1 MAEPQE
7 PIALDV
13 QQTFRTLDPA
23 TRELFY
29 GSGIPGTASFRP
41 GFLQQAFQASNRTF
55 FDEQGNP
62 IIAPQRVAGLSPEQ
76 ARAIQLSRQATG
88 IQTPFLEQA
97 GQSLGTGLETL
108 FGGLGEARD
117 IARGAEAGFGT
128 GLDAASEFLR
138 RGGTGQF
145 SQDMTQQFLDPF
157 EQAVVDQTR
166 EDILEAGAKQDI
178 QARASDI
185 ARGGESAF
193 GSRARLG
200 ATERQEALGR
210 GLGEALAG
218 IRSRGFQQAQQSA
231 LGEFGR
237 QQQALTGLGG
247 SLAGVAGQRA
257 AGLRGLGST
266 IAGLGQT
273 GQQALF
279 GAGSAVS
286 NLGTQAQ
293 QAAQADIQRSLGIGG
308 LTQGQ
313 QQAQLDAARANAM
326 QQQMAPLQQMQS
338 LLPFV
343 SAVPAGFSNIQTQF
357 GTQPSPLMAGL
368 GAGLSTLGGLGS
380 FFNPPQTNINYG
392 SPQTQQ
398 EEPAPPIQPQQQTPP
413 PSFQQG
419 FGF

>member
-1 MAEPQE
+1 MAEPQA

-29 GSGIPGTASFRP
+29 GSGIPGTASYRP

-62 IIAPQRVAGLSPEQ
+62 IVVPQMVAGLSPEQ

-88 IQTPFLEQA
+88 IQTPFIQQA
-97 GQSLGTGLETL
+97 EQSLGTGLETL
-108 FGGLGEARD
+108 FGGLGK
-117 IARGAEAGFGT
+117 
-128 GLDAASEFLR
+128 ASEFLT

-145 SQDMTQQFLDPF
+145 SQDMTKKFLDPF

-166 EDILEAGAKQDI
+166 KDILEAGAKQDI

-231 LGEFGR
+231 LGEFDR
-237 QQQALTGLGG
+237 QQRALTGLGG
-247 SLAGVAGQRA
+247 SLAN
-257 AGLRGLGST
+257 
-266 IAGLGQT
+266 IAGI

-279 GAGSAVS
+279 GAGSAIS

-313 QQAQLDAARANAM
+313 QQAQIDAARANAL

-392 SPQTQQ
+392 SPQNQQ
-398 EEPAPPIQPQQQTPP
+398 DTNPAPPTTTQTPP

-419 FGF
+419 FNPSFQLGF

>member
-1 MAEPQE
+1 MAEPQA

-29 GSGIPGTASFRP
+29 GSGIPGTASYRP
-41 GFLQQAFQASNRTF
+41 GFLQQAFRASNRTF
-55 FDEQGNP
+55 FDEEGNP
-62 IIAPQRVAGLSPEQ
+62 IVVPQMVAGLSPDQ

-97 GQSLGTGLETL
+97 GLSLGTGLETL

-145 SQDMTQQFLDPF
+145 SQDMTQQFVDPF

-166 EDILEAGAKQDI
+166 KDILEAGAKRDI

-218 IRSRGFQQAQQSA
+218 IRSRGFQQAQRA
-231 LGEFGR
+231 AMGEFGR
-237 QQQALTGLGG
+237 QQRALTGLGG
-247 SLAGVAGQRA
+247 SLANVAGQRA

-266 IAGLGQT
+266 IAGLGRL

-313 QQAQLDAARANAM
+313 QQAQIDAARANAL

-380 FFNPPQTNINYG
+380 FFNPPQTNYNF
-392 SPQTQQ
+392 PQTQTATPS
-398 EEPAPPIQPQQQTPP
+398 PAPAPVPAPVPP
-413 PSFQQG
+413 PPYVQG
-419 FGF
+419 F

>member
-1 MAEPQE
+1 MAEPQA

-29 GSGIPGTASFRP
+29 GSGIPGTASYRP
-41 GFLQQAFQASNRTF
+41 GFLQQAFRASNRTF
-55 FDEQGNP
+55 FDEEGNP
-62 IIAPQRVAGLSPEQ
+62 IVVPQMVAGLSPEQ

-88 IQTPFLEQA
+88 IQTPFIQQA
-97 GQSLGTGLETL
+97 EQSLGTGLETL
-108 FGGLGEARD
+108 FGGL
-117 IARGAEAGFGT
+117 
-128 GLDAASEFLR
+128 DAARNFLT

-166 EDILEAGAKQDI
+166 KDILEAGAKRDI

-218 IRSRGFQQAQQSA
+218 IRSRGFQQAQQAA

-237 QQQALTGLGG
+237 QQRALTGLGG
-247 SLAGVAGQRA
+247 SLANIAGIGQR
-257 AGLRGLGST
+257 
-266 IAGLGQT
+266 
-273 GQQALF
+273 ALF
-279 GAGSAVS
+279 GAGSAIS

-313 QQAQLDAARANAM
+313 QQAQIDAARANAL

-392 SPQTQQ
+392 SPQTQ
-398 EEPAPPIQPQQQTPP
+398 EEPAPPPTTQTPP

>member
-1 MAEPQE
+1 MAEPQA

-29 GSGIPGTASFRP
+29 GSGIPGTASYRP
-41 GFLQQAFQASNRTF
+41 GFLQQAFRASNRTF
-55 FDEQGNP
+55 FDEEGNP
-62 IIAPQRVAGLSPEQ
+62 IVVPQMVAGLSPEQ

-88 IQTPFLEQA
+88 IQTPFIQQA
-97 GQSLGTGLETL
+97 EQSLGTGLETL
-108 FGGLGEARD
+108 FGGL
-117 IARGAEAGFGT
+117 
-128 GLDAASEFLR
+128 DAARNFLT

-145 SQDMTQQFLDPF
+145 SQDMTKKFQDPF
-157 EQAVVDQTR
+157 TQAVVDQTR
-166 EDILEAGAKQDI
+166 KDILEAGAKQDI

-218 IRSRGFQQAQQSA
+218 IRSRGFQQAQQAA

-247 SLAGVAGQRA
+247 SLANIAGIGQR
-257 AGLRGLGST
+257 
-266 IAGLGQT
+266 
-273 GQQALF
+273 ALF
-279 GAGSAVS
+279 GAGSAIS

-398 EEPAPPIQPQQQTPP
+398 PAPPTTTTTQTSPPSSQQGFN
-413 PSFQQG
+413 PSFQLG
-419 FGF
+419 F

>member
-1 MAEPQE
+1 MAEPQA

-29 GSGIPGTASFRP
+29 GSGIPGTASYRP
-41 GFLQQAFQASNRTF
+41 GFLQQAFRASNRTF
-55 FDEQGNP
+55 FDEEGNP
-62 IIAPQRVAGLSPEQ
+62 IVVPQMVAGLSPEQ

-88 IQTPFLEQA
+88 IQTPFIQQA
-97 GQSLGTGLETL
+97 EQSLGTGLETL
-108 FGGLGEARD
+108 FGGL
-117 IARGAEAGFGT
+117 
-128 GLDAASEFLR
+128 DAARNFLT

-166 EDILEAGAKQDI
+166 EDILEAGAKRDI

-218 IRSRGFQQAQQSA
+218 IRSRGFQQAQQAA

-237 QQQALTGLGG
+237 QQRALTGLGG
-247 SLAGVAGQRA
+247 SLANIAGIGQR
-257 AGLRGLGST
+257 
-266 IAGLGQT
+266 
-273 GQQALF
+273 ALF
-279 GAGSAVS
+279 GAGSAIS

-398 EEPAPPIQPQQQTPP
+398 EPAPPTTTQTPP
-413 PSFQQG
+413 PSFQQTPLPSFQQG

>member
-29 GSGIPGTASFRP
+29 GSGIPGTASYRP
-41 GFLQQAFQASNRTF
+41 GFLQQAFRASNRTF
-55 FDEQGNP
+55 FDEEGNP
-62 IIAPQRVAGLSPEQ
+62 IVVPQMVAGLSPEQ

-97 GQSLGTGLETL
+97 GLSLGTGLETL

-117 IARGAEAGFGT
+117 IARGAEAGFGA

-145 SQDMTQQFLDPF
+145 SQDMTQQFVDPF

-166 EDILEAGAKQDI
+166 KDILEAGAKRDI

-218 IRSRGFQQAQQSA
+218 IRSRGFQQAQRA
-231 LGEFGR
+231 AMGEFGR
-237 QQQALTGLGG
+237 QQRALTGLGG
-247 SLAGVAGQRA
+247 SLANIAGQRA

-266 IAGLGQT
+266 IAGLGRL

-313 QQAQLDAARANAM
+313 QQAQIDAARANAL

-380 FFNPPQTNINYG
+380 FFNPPQTNYNF
-392 SPQTQQ
+392 PQTQTATPS
-398 EEPAPPIQPQQQTPP
+398 PAPAPVPEPVPP
-413 PSFQQG
+413 PQNTFIQG
-419 FGF
+419 F

>member
-29 GSGIPGTASFRP
+29 GSGIPGTASYRP
-41 GFLQQAFQASNRTF
+41 GFLQQAFRASNRTF
-55 FDEQGNP
+55 FDEEGNP
-62 IIAPQRVAGLSPEQ
+62 IVVPQMVAGLSPDQ

-97 GQSLGTGLETL
+97 GLSLGTGLETL

-145 SQDMTQQFLDPF
+145 SQDMTQQFVDPF

-166 EDILEAGAKQDI
+166 KDILEAGAKRDI

-218 IRSRGFQQAQQSA
+218 IRSRGFQQAQRA
-231 LGEFGR
+231 AMGEFGR
-237 QQQALTGLGG
+237 QQRALTGLGG
-247 SLAGVAGQRA
+247 SLANIAGQRA

-266 IAGLGQT
+266 IAGLGRL

-313 QQAQLDAARANAM
+313 QQAQIDAARANAL

-392 SPQTQQ
+392 SPQTQ
-398 EEPAPPIQPQQQTPP
+398 EEPAPPTTTQTPP

>member
-1 MAEPQE
+1 MAEPQA

-29 GSGIPGTASFRP
+29 GSGIPGTASYRP
-41 GFLQQAFQASNRTF
+41 GFLQQAFRASNRTF
-55 FDEQGNP
+55 FDEEGNP
-62 IIAPQRVAGLSPEQ
+62 IVVPQMVAGLSPEQ

-88 IQTPFLEQA
+88 IQTPFIQQA
-97 GQSLGTGLETL
+97 EQSLGTGLETL
-108 FGGLGEARD
+108 FGGL
-117 IARGAEAGFGT
+117 
-128 GLDAASEFLR
+128 DAARNFLT

-166 EDILEAGAKQDI
+166 KDILEAGAKRDI

-218 IRSRGFQQAQQSA
+218 IRSRGFQQAQQAA

-237 QQQALTGLGG
+237 QQRALTGLGG
-247 SLAGVAGQRA
+247 SLANIAGIGQR
-257 AGLRGLGST
+257 
-266 IAGLGQT
+266 
-273 GQQALF
+273 ALF
-279 GAGSAVS
+279 GAGSAIS

-313 QQAQLDAARANAM
+313 QQAQLDAARANAL

-398 EEPAPPIQPQQQTPP
+398 PAPPTTTTVQSPP

>member
-1 MAEPQE
+1 MAEPQA

-29 GSGIPGTASFRP
+29 GSGIPGTASYRP
-41 GFLQQAFQASNRTF
+41 GFLQQAFRASNRTF
-55 FDEQGNP
+55 FDEEGNP
-62 IIAPQRVAGLSPEQ
+62 IVVPQRVAGLSPEQ

-88 IQTPFLEQA
+88 IQTPFIQQA
-97 GQSLGTGLETL
+97 EQSLGTGLETL
-108 FGGLGEARD
+108 FGGL
-117 IARGAEAGFGT
+117 
-128 GLDAASEFLR
+128 DAARNFLT

-166 EDILEAGAKQDI
+166 KDILEAGAKRDI

-237 QQQALTGLGG
+237 QQRALTGLGG
-247 SLAGVAGQRA
+247 SLANIAGQRA

-266 IAGLGQT
+266 IAGLGRL

-398 EEPAPPIQPQQQTPP
+398 PAPPTTTTVQSPP

>member
-1 MAEPQE
+1 MAEPQA

-23 TRELFY
+23 TREMFY
-29 GSGIPGTASFRP
+29 GSGIPGTASYRP
-41 GFLQQAFQASNRTF
+41 GFLQQAFRASNRTF
-55 FDEQGNP
+55 FDEEGNP
-62 IIAPQRVAGLSPEQ
+62 IVVPQMVAGLSPEQ

-88 IQTPFLEQA
+88 IQTPFIQQA
-97 GQSLGTGLETL
+97 EQSLGTGLETL
-108 FGGLGEARD
+108 FGGL
-117 IARGAEAGFGT
+117 
-128 GLDAASEFLR
+128 DAARNFLT

-166 EDILEAGAKQDI
+166 KDILEAGAKRDI

-218 IRSRGFQQAQQSA
+218 IRSRGFQQAQQAA

-237 QQQALTGLGG
+237 QQRALTGLGG
-247 SLAGVAGQRA
+247 SLANIAGIGQR
-257 AGLRGLGST
+257 
-266 IAGLGQT
+266 
-273 GQQALF
+273 ALF
-279 GAGSAVS
+279 GAGSAIS

-313 QQAQLDAARANAM
+313 QQAQLDAARANAL

-398 EEPAPPIQPQQQTPP
+398 PAPPTTTTVQSPP

>member
-1 MAEPQE
+1 MAEPQA

-29 GSGIPGTASFRP
+29 GSGIPGTASYRP
-41 GFLQQAFQASNRTF
+41 GFLQQAFRASNRTF
-55 FDEQGNP
+55 FDEEGNP
-62 IIAPQRVAGLSPEQ
+62 IVVPQMVAGLSPEQ

-88 IQTPFLEQA
+88 IQTPFIQQA
-97 GQSLGTGLETL
+97 EQSLGTGLETL
-108 FGGLGEARD
+108 FGGLGK
-117 IARGAEAGFGT
+117 
-128 GLDAASEFLR
+128 ASEFLT
-138 RGGTGQF
+138 RGGTGRF
-145 SQDMTQQFLDPF
+145 SQDMTKKFLDPF

-166 EDILEAGAKQDI
+166 KDILEAGAKQDI

-247 SLAGVAGQRA
+247 SLANIAGQRA

-392 SPQTQQ
+392 SPQNQQ
-398 EEPAPPIQPQQQTPP
+398 PTNPAPPTTTTTQSPP

-419 FGF
+419 FNPSFQLGF

>member
-1 MAEPQE
+1 MAEPQA

-29 GSGIPGTASFRP
+29 GSGIPGTASYRP
-41 GFLQQAFQASNRTF
+41 GFLQQAFRASNRTF
-55 FDEQGNP
+55 FDEEGNP
-62 IIAPQRVAGLSPEQ
+62 IVVPQMVAGLSPEQ

-88 IQTPFLEQA
+88 IQTPFIQQA
-97 GQSLGTGLETL
+97 EQSLGTGLETL
-108 FGGLGEARD
+108 FGGL
-117 IARGAEAGFGT
+117 
-128 GLDAASEFLR
+128 DAARNFLT

-166 EDILEAGAKQDI
+166 KDILEAGAKRDI

-218 IRSRGFQQAQQSA
+218 IRSRGFQQAQQAA

-237 QQQALTGLGG
+237 QQRALTGLGG
-247 SLAGVAGQRA
+247 SLANIAGIGQR
-257 AGLRGLGST
+257 
-266 IAGLGQT
+266 
-273 GQQALF
+273 ALF
-279 GAGSAVS
+279 GAGSAIS

-392 SPQTQQ
+392 SPQTQ
-398 EEPAPPIQPQQQTPP
+398 EEPAPPPTTQTPPPSFQQTPP

>member
-1 MAEPQE
+1 MAEPQA

-29 GSGIPGTASFRP
+29 GSGIPGTASYRP
-41 GFLQQAFQASNRTF
+41 GFLQQAFRASNRTF
-55 FDEQGNP
+55 FDEEGNP
-62 IIAPQRVAGLSPEQ
+62 IVVPQMVAGLSPEQ

-88 IQTPFLEQA
+88 IQTPFIQQA
-97 GQSLGTGLETL
+97 EQSLGTGLETL
-108 FGGLGEARD
+108 FGGL
-117 IARGAEAGFGT
+117 
-128 GLDAASEFLR
+128 DAARNFLT

-166 EDILEAGAKQDI
+166 KDILEAGAKQDI

-237 QQQALTGLGG
+237 QQRALTGLGG
-247 SLAGVAGQRA
+247 SLANIAGIGQR
-257 AGLRGLGST
+257 
-266 IAGLGQT
+266 
-273 GQQALF
+273 ALF
-279 GAGSAVS
+279 GAGSAIS

-313 QQAQLDAARANAM
+313 QQAQIDAARANAL

-392 SPQTQQ
+392 SPQTQ
-398 EEPAPPIQPQQQTPP
+398 EEPAPPIQQQQQTPP

>member
-1 MAEPQE
+1 MAEPQA

-29 GSGIPGTASFRP
+29 GSGIPGTASYRP
-41 GFLQQAFQASNRTF
+41 GFLQQAFRASNRTF
-55 FDEQGNP
+55 FDEEGNP
-62 IIAPQRVAGLSPEQ
+62 IVVPQMVAGLSPEQ

-88 IQTPFLEQA
+88 IQTPFIQQA
-97 GQSLGTGLETL
+97 EQSLGTGLETL
-108 FGGLGEARD
+108 FGGLGK
-117 IARGAEAGFGT
+117 
-128 GLDAASEFLR
+128 ASEFLT
-138 RGGTGQF
+138 RGGTGRF
-145 SQDMTQQFLDPF
+145 SQDMTKKFLDPF

-166 EDILEAGAKQDI
+166 KDILEAGAKQDI

-237 QQQALTGLGG
+237 QQRALTGLGG
-247 SLAGVAGQRA
+247 SLANIAGIGQR
-257 AGLRGLGST
+257 
-266 IAGLGQT
+266 
-273 GQQALF
+273 ALF
-279 GAGSAVS
+279 GAGSAIS

-392 SPQTQQ
+392 SPQNQQ
-398 EEPAPPIQPQQQTPP
+398 PTNPAPPTTTTTQTPP

-419 FGF
+419 FNPSFQLGF

>member
-1 MAEPQE
+1 MAEPQA

-29 GSGIPGTASFRP
+29 GSGIPGTASYRP
-41 GFLQQAFQASNRTF
+41 GFLQQAFRASNRTF
-55 FDEQGNP
+55 FDEEGNP
-62 IIAPQRVAGLSPEQ
+62 IVVPQMVAGLSPEQ

-88 IQTPFLEQA
+88 IQTPFIQQA
-97 GQSLGTGLETL
+97 EQSLGTGLETL
-108 FGGLGEARD
+108 FGGL
-117 IARGAEAGFGT
+117 
-128 GLDAASEFLR
+128 DAARNFLT

-166 EDILEAGAKQDI
+166 KDILEAGAKQDI

-237 QQQALTGLGG
+237 QQRALTGLGG
-247 SLAGVAGQRA
+247 SLANIAGIGQR
-257 AGLRGLGST
+257 
-266 IAGLGQT
+266 
-273 GQQALF
+273 ALF
-279 GAGSAVS
+279 GAGSAIS

-313 QQAQLDAARANAM
+313 QQAQIDAARANAL

-398 EEPAPPIQPQQQTPP
+398 PAPPTATTVQSPP

>member
-29 GSGIPGTASFRP
+29 GSGIPGTASYRP
-41 GFLQQAFQASNRTF
+41 GFLQQAFRASNRTF
-55 FDEQGNP
+55 FDEEGNP
-62 IIAPQRVAGLSPEQ
+62 IVVPQMVAGLSPDQ

-97 GQSLGTGLETL
+97 GLSLGTGLETL

-145 SQDMTQQFLDPF
+145 SQDMTQQFVDPF

-166 EDILEAGAKQDI
+166 KDILEAGAKRDI

-218 IRSRGFQQAQQSA
+218 IRSRGFQQAQRA
-231 LGEFGR
+231 AMGEFGR
-237 QQQALTGLGG
+237 QQRALTGLGG
-247 SLAGVAGQRA
+247 SLANIAGIGQR
-257 AGLRGLGST
+257 
-266 IAGLGQT
+266 
-273 GQQALF
+273 ALF
-279 GAGSAVS
+279 GAGSAIS

-398 EEPAPPIQPQQQTPP
+398 PAPPTTTTTQTPP
-413 PSFQQG
+413 PSSQQG
-419 FGF
+419 FNPSFQLGF

>member
-1 MAEPQE
+1 MAEPQA

-29 GSGIPGTASFRP
+29 GSGIPGTASYRP
-41 GFLQQAFQASNRTF
+41 GFLQQAFRASNRTF
-55 FDEQGNP
+55 FDEEGNP
-62 IIAPQRVAGLSPEQ
+62 IVVPQMVAGLSPEQ

-88 IQTPFLEQA
+88 IQTPFIQQA
-97 GQSLGTGLETL
+97 EQSLGTGLETL
-108 FGGLGEARD
+108 FGGLGK
-117 IARGAEAGFGT
+117 
-128 GLDAASEFLR
+128 ASEFLT
-138 RGGTGQF
+138 RGGTGRF
-145 SQDMTQQFLDPF
+145 SQDMTKKFLDPF

-166 EDILEAGAKQDI
+166 KDILEAGAKQDI

-237 QQQALTGLGG
+237 QQRALTGLGG
-247 SLAGVAGQRA
+247 SLANIAGIGQR
-257 AGLRGLGST
+257 
-266 IAGLGQT
+266 
-273 GQQALF
+273 ALF
-279 GAGSAVS
+279 GAGSAIS

-392 SPQTQQ
+392 SPQNQQ
-398 EEPAPPIQPQQQTPP
+398 STNPAPPIQQQQQTPP
-413 PSFQQG
+413 PSFRQG

>member
-1 MAEPQE
+1 MAEPQA

-29 GSGIPGTASFRP
+29 GSGIPGTASYRP
-41 GFLQQAFQASNRTF
+41 GFLQQAFRASNRTF
-55 FDEQGNP
+55 FDEEGNP
-62 IIAPQRVAGLSPEQ
+62 IVVPQMVAGLSPEQ

-88 IQTPFLEQA
+88 IQTPFIQQA
-97 GQSLGTGLETL
+97 EQSLGTGLETL
-108 FGGLGEARD
+108 FGGLYALRK
-117 IARGAEAGFGT
+117 
-128 GLDAASEFLR
+128 FLT

-145 SQDMTQQFLDPF
+145 SQDMTKQFLDPF

-166 EDILEAGAKQDI
+166 KDILEAGAKRDI

-218 IRSRGFQQAQQSA
+218 IRSRGFQQAQRA
-231 LGEFGR
+231 AMGEFGR
-237 QQQALTGLGG
+237 QQRALTGLGG
-247 SLAGVAGQRA
+247 SLANIAGIGQR
-257 AGLRGLGST
+257 
-266 IAGLGQT
+266 
-273 GQQALF
+273 ALF
-279 GAGSAVS
+279 GAGSAIS

-398 EEPAPPIQPQQQTPP
+398 PAPPTTTTTQTPP
-413 PSFQQG
+413 PSSQQG
-419 FGF
+419 FNPSFQLGF

>member
-29 GSGIPGTASFRP
+29 GSGIPGTASYRP
-41 GFLQQAFQASNRTF
+41 GFLQQAFRASNRTF
-55 FDEQGNP
+55 FDEEGNP
-62 IIAPQRVAGLSPEQ
+62 IVVPQMVAGLSPDQ

-97 GQSLGTGLETL
+97 GLSLGTGLETL

-117 IARGAEAGFGT
+117 IAKGAEAGFGT

-145 SQDMTQQFLDPF
+145 SQDMTQQFVDPF

-166 EDILEAGAKQDI
+166 KDILEAGAKRDI

-218 IRSRGFQQAQQSA
+218 IRSRGFQQAQRA
-231 LGEFGR
+231 AMGEFGR
-237 QQQALTGLGG
+237 QQRALTGLGG
-247 SLAGVAGQRA
+247 SLANIAGQRA

-266 IAGLGQT
+266 IAGLGRL

-313 QQAQLDAARANAM
+313 QQAQIDAARANAL

-392 SPQTQQ
+392 SPQTQ
-398 EEPAPPIQPQQQTPP
+398 EEPAPPTTTQTPP

>member
-1 MAEPQE
+1 MAEPQA

-29 GSGIPGTASFRP
+29 GSGIPGTASYRP

-62 IIAPQRVAGLSPEQ
+62 IVVPQMVAGLSPEQ

-88 IQTPFLEQA
+88 IQTPFIQQA
-97 GQSLGTGLETL
+97 EQSLGTGLETL
-108 FGGLGEARD
+108 FGGL
-117 IARGAEAGFGT
+117 
-128 GLDAASEFLR
+128 DAARNFLT

-145 SQDMTQQFLDPF
+145 SQDMTKKFQDPF
-157 EQAVVDQTR
+157 TQAVVDQTR
-166 EDILEAGAKQDI
+166 KDILKAGAKQDI

-218 IRSRGFQQAQQSA
+218 IRSRGFQQAQQAA

-247 SLAGVAGQRA
+247 SLANIAGIGQR
-257 AGLRGLGST
+257 
-266 IAGLGQT
+266 
-273 GQQALF
+273 ALF
-279 GAGSAVS
+279 GAGSAIS

-398 EEPAPPIQPQQQTPP
+398 PAPPTTTTTQTPLP
-413 PSFQQG
+413 SSQQGFNPSFQLG
-419 FGF
+419 F

>member
-1 MAEPQE
+1 MAEPQA

-29 GSGIPGTASFRP
+29 GSGIPGTASYRP
-41 GFLQQAFQASNRTF
+41 GFLQQAFRASNRTF
-55 FDEQGNP
+55 FDEEGNP
-62 IIAPQRVAGLSPEQ
+62 IVVPQMVAGLSPEQ

-88 IQTPFLEQA
+88 IQTPFIQQA
-97 GQSLGTGLETL
+97 EQSLGTGLETL
-108 FGGLGEARD
+108 FGGLGK
-117 IARGAEAGFGT
+117 
-128 GLDAASEFLR
+128 ASEFLT
-138 RGGTGQF
+138 RGGTGRF
-145 SQDMTQQFLDPF
+145 SQDMTKKFLDPF

-166 EDILEAGAKQDI
+166 KDILEAGAKQDI

-237 QQQALTGLGG
+237 QQRALTGLGG
-247 SLAGVAGQRA
+247 SLANIAGIGQR
-257 AGLRGLGST
+257 
-266 IAGLGQT
+266 
-273 GQQALF
+273 ALF
-279 GAGSAVS
+279 GAGSAIS

-392 SPQTQQ
+392 SPQNQQ
-398 EEPAPPIQPQQQTPP
+398 PTNPAPPTTTTTQSPPSSSQQGFN
-413 PSFQQG
+413 PSFQLG
-419 FGF
+419 F

>member
-1 MAEPQE
+1 MAEPQA

-29 GSGIPGTASFRP
+29 GSGIPGTASYRP
-41 GFLQQAFQASNRTF
+41 GFLQQAFRASNRTF
-55 FDEQGNP
+55 FDEEGNP
-62 IIAPQRVAGLSPEQ
+62 IVVPQMVAGLSPEQ

-88 IQTPFLEQA
+88 IQTPFIQQA
-97 GQSLGTGLETL
+97 EQSLGTGLETL
-108 FGGLGEARD
+108 FGGL
-117 IARGAEAGFGT
+117 
-128 GLDAASEFLR
+128 DAARNFLT

-166 EDILEAGAKQDI
+166 KDILEAGAKRDI

-218 IRSRGFQQAQQSA
+218 IRSRGFQQAQQAA

-237 QQQALTGLGG
+237 QQRALTGLGG
-247 SLAGVAGQRA
+247 SLANIAGIGQR
-257 AGLRGLGST
+257 
-266 IAGLGQT
+266 
-273 GQQALF
+273 ALF
-279 GAGSAVS
+279 GAGSAIS
-286 NLGTQAQ
+286 NLGTQSQ

-313 QQAQLDAARANAM
+313 QQAQLDAARANAL

-380 FFNPPQTNINYG
+380 FFNPPQTNYNF
-392 SPQTQQ
+392 PQTQTATPSPAPAPV
-398 EEPAPPIQPQQQTPP
+398 PAPPQNTFI
-413 PSFQQG
+413 QG
-419 FGF
+419 F

>member
-1 MAEPQE
+1 MAEPQA

-29 GSGIPGTASFRP
+29 GSGIPGTASYRP
-41 GFLQQAFQASNRTF
+41 GFLQQAFRASNRTF
-55 FDEQGNP
+55 FDEEGNP
-62 IIAPQRVAGLSPEQ
+62 IVVPQMVAGLSPEQ

-88 IQTPFLEQA
+88 IQTPFIQQA
-97 GQSLGTGLETL
+97 EQSLGTGLETL
-108 FGGLGEARD
+108 FGGLGK
-117 IARGAEAGFGT
+117 
-128 GLDAASEFLR
+128 ASEFLT
-138 RGGTGQF
+138 RGGTGRF
-145 SQDMTQQFLDPF
+145 SQDMTKKFLDPF

-166 EDILEAGAKQDI
+166 KDILEAGAKQDI

-237 QQQALTGLGG
+237 QQRALTGLGG
-247 SLAGVAGQRA
+247 SLANIAGIGQR
-257 AGLRGLGST
+257 
-266 IAGLGQT
+266 
-273 GQQALF
+273 ALF
-279 GAGSAVS
+279 GAGSAIS

-392 SPQTQQ
+392 SPQNQQ
-398 EEPAPPIQPQQQTPP
+398 PTNPAPPTTTTTQSPP

-419 FGF
+419 FNPSFQLGF

>member
-1 MAEPQE
+1 MAEPQA

-29 GSGIPGTASFRP
+29 GSGIPGTASYRP
-41 GFLQQAFQASNRTF
+41 GFLQQAFRASNRTF
-55 FDEQGNP
+55 FDEEGNP
-62 IIAPQRVAGLSPEQ
+62 IVVPQMVAGLSPEQ

-88 IQTPFLEQA
+88 IQTPFIQQA
-97 GQSLGTGLETL
+97 EQSLGTGLETL
-108 FGGLGEARD
+108 FGGLGK
-117 IARGAEAGFGT
+117 
-128 GLDAASEFLR
+128 ASEFLT
-138 RGGTGQF
+138 RGGTGRF
-145 SQDMTQQFLDPF
+145 SQDMTKKFLDPF

-166 EDILEAGAKQDI
+166 KDILEAGAKQDI

-237 QQQALTGLGG
+237 QQRALTGLGG
-247 SLAGVAGQRA
+247 SLANIAGQRA

-279 GAGSAVS
+279 GAGSAIS

-392 SPQTQQ
+392 SPQNQQ
-398 EEPAPPIQPQQQTPP
+398 STNPAPPTTTQTPP

-419 FGF
+419 LNSSLRLGF

>member
-1 MAEPQE
+1 MAEPQA

-29 GSGIPGTASFRP
+29 GSGIPGTASYRP
-41 GFLQQAFQASNRTF
+41 GFLQQAFRASNRTF
-55 FDEQGNP
+55 FDEEGNP
-62 IIAPQRVAGLSPEQ
+62 IVVPQMVAGLSPEQ

-88 IQTPFLEQA
+88 IQTPFIQQA
-97 GQSLGTGLETL
+97 EQSLGTGLETL
-108 FGGLGEARD
+108 FGGL
-117 IARGAEAGFGT
+117 
-128 GLDAASEFLR
+128 DAARNFLT

-166 EDILEAGAKQDI
+166 KDILEAGAKRDI

-200 ATERQEALGR
+200 ATESQEALGR

-218 IRSRGFQQAQQSA
+218 IRSRGFQQAQQAA

-247 SLAGVAGQRA
+247 SLANIAGIGQR
-257 AGLRGLGST
+257 
-266 IAGLGQT
+266 
-273 GQQALF
+273 ALF
-279 GAGSAVS
+279 GAGSAIS

-392 SPQTQQ
+392 SPQTQ
-398 EEPAPPIQPQQQTPP
+398 EEPAPPPITQTPP

>member
-1 MAEPQE
+1 MAEPQA

-29 GSGIPGTASFRP
+29 GSGIPGTASYRP
-41 GFLQQAFQASNRTF
+41 GFLQQAFRASTRTF
-55 FDEQGNP
+55 FDEEGNP
-62 IIAPQRVAGLSPEQ
+62 IVVPQMVAGLSPEQ

-88 IQTPFLEQA
+88 IQTPFIQQA
-97 GQSLGTGLETL
+97 EQSLGTGLETL
-108 FGGLGEARD
+108 FGGL
-117 IARGAEAGFGT
+117 
-128 GLDAASEFLR
+128 DAARNFLT

-166 EDILEAGAKQDI
+166 EDILEAGAKRDI

-218 IRSRGFQQAQQSA
+218 IRSRGFQQAQQAA

-247 SLAGVAGQRA
+247 SLANIAGIGQR
-257 AGLRGLGST
+257 
-266 IAGLGQT
+266 
-273 GQQALF
+273 ALF
-279 GAGSAVS
+279 GAGSAIS

-313 QQAQLDAARANAM
+313 QQAQLDAARANAL

-392 SPQTQQ
+392 SPQTQ
-398 EEPAPPIQPQQQTPP
+398 EEPAPPPTTQTPP

>member
-1 MAEPQE
+1 MAEPQA

-29 GSGIPGTASFRP
+29 GSGIPGTASYRP
-41 GFLQQAFQASNRTF
+41 GFLQQAFRASNRTF
-55 FDEQGNP
+55 FDEEGNP
-62 IIAPQRVAGLSPEQ
+62 IVVPQMVAGLSPEQ

-88 IQTPFLEQA
+88 IQTPFIQQA
-97 GQSLGTGLETL
+97 EQSLGTGLETL
-108 FGGLGEARD
+108 FGGLGK
-117 IARGAEAGFGT
+117 
-128 GLDAASEFLR
+128 ASEFLT
-138 RGGTGQF
+138 RGGTGRF
-145 SQDMTQQFLDPF
+145 SQDMTKKFLDPF

-166 EDILEAGAKQDI
+166 KDILEAGAKQDI

-237 QQQALTGLGG
+237 QQRALTGLGG
-247 SLAGVAGQRA
+247 SLAN
-257 AGLRGLGST
+257 
-266 IAGLGQT
+266 IAGI

-279 GAGSAVS
+279 GAGSAIS

-313 QQAQLDAARANAM
+313 QQAQIDAARANAM

-392 SPQTQQ
+392 SPQNQQ
-398 EEPAPPIQPQQQTPP
+398 PTNPAPPTTTTTQSPP

-419 FGF
+419 FNPSFQLGF

>member
-1 MAEPQE
+1 MAEPQA

-29 GSGIPGTASFRP
+29 GSGIPGTASYRP
-41 GFLQQAFQASNRTF
+41 GFLQQAFRASNRTF
-55 FDEQGNP
+55 FDEEGNP
-62 IIAPQRVAGLSPEQ
+62 IVVPQMVAGLSPEQ

-88 IQTPFLEQA
+88 IQTPFIQQA
-97 GQSLGTGLETL
+97 EQSLGTGLETL
-108 FGGLGEARD
+108 FGGL
-117 IARGAEAGFGT
+117 
-128 GLDAASEFLR
+128 DAARKFLT

-145 SQDMTQQFLDPF
+145 SQDMTKQFLDPF
-157 EQAVVDQTR
+157 EQALVDQTR
-166 EDILEAGAKQDI
+166 KDILEAGAKRDI

-218 IRSRGFQQAQQSA
+218 IRSRGFQQAQRA
-231 LGEFGR
+231 AMGEFGR
-237 QQQALTGLGG
+237 QQRALTGLGG
-247 SLAGVAGQRA
+247 SLANIAGIGQR
-257 AGLRGLGST
+257 
-266 IAGLGQT
+266 
-273 GQQALF
+273 ALF
-279 GAGSAVS
+279 GAGSAIS

-398 EEPAPPIQPQQQTPP
+398 PAPPTTTTTQTPP
-413 PSFQQG
+413 PSSQQG
-419 FGF
+419 FNPSFQLGF

>member
-1 MAEPQE
+1 MAEPQA

-29 GSGIPGTASFRP
+29 GSGIPGTASYRP

-62 IIAPQRVAGLSPEQ
+62 IVVPQMVAGLSPEQ

-88 IQTPFLEQA
+88 IQTPFIQQA
-97 GQSLGTGLETL
+97 EQSLGTGLETL
-108 FGGLGEARD
+108 FGGLGK
-117 IARGAEAGFGT
+117 
-128 GLDAASEFLR
+128 ASEFLT

-145 SQDMTQQFLDPF
+145 SQDMTKKFLDPF

-166 EDILEAGAKQDI
+166 KDILEAGAKQDI
-178 QARASDI
+178 EARASDI

-231 LGEFGR
+231 LGEFDR
-237 QQQALTGLGG
+237 QQRALTGLGG
-247 SLAGVAGQRA
+247 SLAN
-257 AGLRGLGST
+257 
-266 IAGLGQT
+266 IAGI

-279 GAGSAVS
+279 GAGSAIS

-313 QQAQLDAARANAM
+313 QQAQIDAARANAL

-392 SPQTQQ
+392 SPQNQQ
-398 EEPAPPIQPQQQTPP
+398 DTNPAPP
-413 PSFQQG
+413 PSL
-419 FGF
+419 